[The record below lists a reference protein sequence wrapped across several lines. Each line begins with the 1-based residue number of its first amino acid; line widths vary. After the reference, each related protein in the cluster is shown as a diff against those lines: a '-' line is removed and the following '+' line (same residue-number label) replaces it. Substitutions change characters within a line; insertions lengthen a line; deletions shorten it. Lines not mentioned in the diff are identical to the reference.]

1 MIKTDINN
9 FEAESFIDEDF
20 LRKIAKLKIL
30 SQKKV
35 YGMSKG
41 EHKSRKSGTSIEFLD
56 YRKYHIGDDLRYVD
70 WNVYG
75 RLDKLFI
82 KIFSAE
88 EDQNI
93 HLILDMSNSM
103 SFGSP
108 GKSIMAKKIAASLMY
123 IGLSNQDR
131 VSLTSFSSELGEY
144 KPPVKGRKLYVPL
157 LNYLLKMKPEGETGF
172 NNSLNQ
178 FTNICKTPGLVIII
192 SDLLDPTGI
201 TEGLT
206 TLKYGR
212 FDVHIIHVLDKREIM
227 PEKKGYFVMQDIE
240 TMENKPMTINQNI
253 LDTYQKNI
261 QHFIKE
267 THLFCRKN
275 KIIYNLY
282 DTSIPFED
290 FLLSYLTQGALKLDI

>member
-20 LRKIAKLKIL
+20 LRKIAKLRIL

-108 GKSIMAKKIAASLMY
+108 GKSIMAKKIAAALMY

-131 VSLTSFSSELGEY
+131 VSLTSFSTELDEF
-144 KPPVKGRKLYVPL
+144 KPPAKGKKLYVPL

-172 NNSLNQ
+172 NTSLNQ
-178 FTNICKTPGLVIII
+178 FTNTCKTPGLAIII
-192 SDLLDPTGI
+192 SDLLDPAGI

-212 FDVHIIHVLDKREIM
+212 FDVHIIHILDNSEIV
-227 PEKKGYFVMQDIE
+227 PTKKGYFVLQDIE
-240 TMENKPMTINQNI
+240 TMENKPMTINQNL
-253 LDTYQKNI
+253 LDNYQKNI
-261 QHFIKE
+261 QHLIRE
-267 THLFCRKN
+267 TKLFCRKN
-275 KIIYNLY
+275 KISYNLY
-282 DTSIPFED
+282 DTSTPFED